1 MRDNTPTA
9 SDVERPYPR
18 RCFACGKDTVNQT
31 CIPHDAKVRHDG
43 KLHAFHIPS
52 LQIDQCEHC
61 GEQYFTSDT
70 DEQINLGLRKHLG
83 LLTPQDIRSGIESCK
98 VSQKTFAEHLGIAQ
112 ETVSR
117 WLNEGVTQTR
127 SLDKMMRLYFA
138 MPSVRS
144 ALADERGIQA
154 VAENPAVTV
163 GKGGLRSE
171 LQIAFAA
178 ETEVV
183 EIKGR
188 FRREF
193 TQVDFSR
200 SRSFSLIA
208 GRN

>member
-1 MRDNTPTA
+1 MRNNTSTA

-31 CIPHDAKVRHDG
+31 CIPHEAKVRHDG
-43 KLHAFHIPS
+43 KLYAFHIPS

-98 VSQKTFAEHLGIAQ
+98 VNQKTFAEHLGIAQ

-117 WLNEGVTQTR
+117 WLNEGGTQTR

-144 ALADERGIQA
+144 ALADEWGIQA
-154 VAENPAVTV
+154 VAESPAVAV
-163 GKGGLRSE
+163 RQVGLRTE
-171 LQIAFAA
+171 LQMAFAT
-178 ETEVV
+178 ETKGV
-183 EIKGR
+183 EINGR
-188 FRREF
+188 FGREF
-193 TQVDFSR
+193 TQVEFTR